1 MDGSRKMR
9 LMLAGALAV
18 CALVLFAFE
27 RYTST
32 GGRTG
37 VRAGST
43 EAAITADID
52 ALLQRENIRREWIRS
67 RQVKTPEKK
76 FIRLERRVFVPRS
89 FLSLKFNLELS
100 RQLARYGARVVATE
114 HTRENIV
121 TMHVIVAGLI
131 VQSLAFVESP
141 DLPR

>member
-1 MDGSRKMR
+1 M
-9 LMLAGALAV
+9 
-18 CALVLFAFE
+18 
-27 RYTST
+27 
-32 GGRTG
+32 
-37 VRAGST
+37 RAGST